1 MKDSMMKYCSSCR
14 TKQGI
19 TNPIFLQVT
28 LKDGKVR
35 DCIRGVCVVCG
46 SKMFSFHSQTSI
58 INDVKAR
65 LSALLPFRWG

>member
-1 MKDSMMKYCSSCR
+1 MMKYCSSCK
-14 TKQGI
+14 TKRGI
-19 TNPIFLQVT
+19 ANPTFLQLT
-28 LKDGKVR
+28 LKDGKVM